1 MGWQS
6 REGKEDLKQGNQAE
20 SSRNIIW
27 KIIENL
33 TTWENYMSSLED
45 KNGTKSLKVVLIKW
59 KHYKL
64 IYKQLYFVI

>member
-6 REGKEDLKQGNQAE
+6 SEGKEDPKQGNQAE

-27 KIIENL
+27 KIVENL
-33 TTWENYMSSLED
+33 TTWGNYMSSLE

-64 IYKQLYFVI
+64 IYKQLCFVT